1 MKDATTSNPQIGCHL
16 NAPQYAKDM
25 HYRQEVRIG
34 MTRGTATMI
43 GNSARDNHKT
53 VLLPKVVHE
62 TKRTERYSEAQ
73 PARKA
78 FSTLAKDGY
87 YQTPNAIGNSVARRM
102 YDDDKGF

>member
-1 MKDATTSNPQIGCHL
+1 MKDATTDNPEIARHL

-25 HYRQEVRIG
+25 HYKQEVMVG

-53 VLLPKVVHE
+53 VLLPKVVNE
-62 TKRTERYSEAQ
+62 TKRTERYSEAE

-87 YQTPNAIGNSVARRM
+87 YQTPNSAGNGIARRM
-102 YDDDKGF
+102 YRDDESF